1 MKPRRNKTVDSPLQ
15 PRPAALDG
23 ASVFARLLA
32 GAFVA
37 LLGGALLAQD
47 DLPSLDLE
55 RPLRLDF
62 SGSWEKDFRR
72 SDKWEDELGRMLRIR
87 QEQAARQQAGLGGSA
102 PAVSVGNINV
112 GGGRQGA
119 NIVDLARLAEY
130 ISRQTTLQIHQ
141 DRDSIRIERQGEAA
155 LVCGTGAAL
164 ETPFVSVHGRES
176 CGWDGQQL
184 VFQIDLPDALMV
196 RHRLTVAADRNELR
210 MVTSVSSGG
219 SAPFNLIQTFNRYEA
234 PAEDYNCVLTLSR
247 GRVCSQ
253 VTPLP

>member
-1 MKPRRNKTVDSPLQ
+1 M
-15 PRPAALDG
+15 
-23 ASVFARLLA
+23 FARLLA
-32 GAFVA
+32 GAWAA

-62 SGSWEKDFRR
+62 SGSWEKDFGR

-119 NIVDLARLAEY
+119 SIVDLARLAEY

-196 RHRLTVAADRNELR
+196 RHRLTVAADRSELR